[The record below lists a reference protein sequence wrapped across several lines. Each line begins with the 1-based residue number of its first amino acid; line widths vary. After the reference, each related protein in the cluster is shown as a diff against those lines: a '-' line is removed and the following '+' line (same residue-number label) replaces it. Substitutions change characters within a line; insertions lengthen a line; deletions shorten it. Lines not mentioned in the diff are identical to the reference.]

1 MTASAPHPD
10 DHPAAAEAL
19 ATLGLVA
26 ALVCFL
32 VERVLPRWRPRDWHE
47 AATLMH
53 LQGEMAALAS
63 VAWGQV
69 ERPEGPD
76 LTMAMAGRAEVIRD
90 ALLALLA
97 CAMRG
102 GGQRSPFRPAKPGC
116 ARNDGARAKAPGAA
130 LAMATAGDGL
140 ARDGPPP

>member
-1 MTASAPHPD
+1 MTTSATHPD
-10 DHPAAAEAL
+10 DHPTAAEAL

-32 VERVLPRWRPRDWHE
+32 MERVLPRWRPRDWHE

-53 LQGEMAALAS
+53 LQSEMAALAA
-63 VAWGQV
+63 VAWRQV

-76 LTMAMAGRAEVIRD
+76 LSDAMAERAEAMRD

-102 GGQRSPFRPAKPGC
+102 GVRRSPFRPVRPG
-116 ARNDGARAKAPGAA
+116 RAGHAGGWASTSGAA
-130 LAMATAGDGL
+130 PLAATASAAL